1 LHNNYPWGW
10 TMAGNTPFKRWKRE
24 VHEGGVADPCIVRWP
39 ARFAGDAG
47 SVRRQFAHAIDVMPT
62 VLDLIG
68 ADAPDRIRGQ
78 EQSPIH
84 GTSFARLFG
93 EGGATA
99 SASRTTQ
106 HFEMLGSRALYQDGW
121 KAVTFKALGPMTGDT
136 TANAFMAPFDD
147 DVWELY
153 HVAVDPSEVHDLAD
167 QEPERLSRMIDTW
180 WEEAARYH
188 VLPLDNRI
196 LLTILN
202 PPPNKILERDRYRYV
217 PFGAPV
223 PQSIAVDVRNRS
235 HEIAAT
241 VRVDDGVVP
250 EGVLLAMGC
259 VLGGWSFQVL
269 DGRLR
274 YLHNLYGKSVDVIES
289 DRAVGAGAHT
299 LGFRYEKVDDE
310 GGRAELLV
318 DGGIV
323 GAGVIPK
330 FTPTSYNNTG
340 AGLSCGYELGP
351 AVGEGYDAPFRW
363 NGDLV
368 EVVVEVTGEP
378 RVDPLKEFERIMTEQ

>member
-1 LHNNYPWGW
+1 
-10 TMAGNTPFKRWKRE
+10 
-24 VHEGGVADPCIVRWP
+24 
-39 ARFAGDAG
+39 
-47 SVRRQFAHAIDVMPT
+47 
-62 VLDLIG
+62 
-68 ADAPDRIRGQ
+68 
-78 EQSPIH
+78 
-84 GTSFARLFG
+84 
-93 EGGATA
+93 
-99 SASRTTQ
+99 
-106 HFEMLGSRALYQDGW
+106 
-121 KAVTFKALGPMTGDT
+121 VTFKALGPMTGDT

-147 DVWELY
+147 DIWELY

-167 QEPERLSRMIDTW
+167 AEPERLARMVDRW
-180 WEEAARYH
+180 WEEAAKHH

-196 LLTILN
+196 LYTILN
-202 PPPNKILERDRYRYV
+202 PPPNKILERRRYRYV

-235 HEIAAT
+235 HEITAS
-241 VRVDDGVVP
+241 VRIPDGVVP

-259 VLGGWSFQVL
+259 VLGGWSLQVL

-274 YLHNLYGKSVDVIES
+274 YLHNLYGKTLDVIES
-289 DRAVGAGAHT
+289 DRAVGAGARA

-318 DGGIV
+318 DGEVV
-323 GAGVIPK
+323 GDGAIPK

-351 AVGEGYDAPFRW
+351 SVGKGYDAPFRW
-363 NGDLV
+363 NGELV